1 MKGAMMLHVTGRE
14 KEIRDWF
21 KATRG
26 MHGRLDTVITDLLG
40 LLDDQRG
47 SLKQANGNH
56 FEYRQQEAYLYM
68 SPAELDKLGEDG
80 WMLVGLIDR
89 SEPIRYIFA
98 RPREATQTRQDAAAG
113 GAV

>member
-1 MKGAMMLHVTGRE
+1 MLHVTARE
-14 KEIRDWF
+14 REIRDWF
-21 KATRG
+21 RATRG

-56 FEYRQQEAYLYM
+56 SEYRQQEAYLYM

-98 RPREATQTRQDAAAG
+98 RPRETSQEKAQEAAI
-113 GAV
+113 